1 MSADGFTQP
10 VLAWTTDMSVT
21 PKRFSGSLRV
31 GWRLARRLRTP
42 RGACLGHPNDGT
54 DISDMLQDTPTNQ
67 TAANLRAAI
76 LVEVKKDVSVQS
88 ALVAVTTSADGKST
102 TIAVQAFGEFGSTTV
117 TFQTLSDGTLATT
130 VT

>member
-21 PKRFSGSLRV
+21 PKRFSQSLRV

-42 RGACLGHPNDGT
+42 RGACLRHPNDGT
-54 DISDMLQDTPTNQ
+54 DISDQLQETPTQ
-67 TAANLRAAI
+67 QQASNLRAAI
-76 LVEVKKDVSVQS
+76 LAEVKKDVAVQS
-88 ALVAVTTSADGKST
+88 ALVSVTTSKDGSST
-102 TIAVQAFGEFGSTTV
+102 TVAVQAFGEFGSTTV

-130 VT
+130 IT